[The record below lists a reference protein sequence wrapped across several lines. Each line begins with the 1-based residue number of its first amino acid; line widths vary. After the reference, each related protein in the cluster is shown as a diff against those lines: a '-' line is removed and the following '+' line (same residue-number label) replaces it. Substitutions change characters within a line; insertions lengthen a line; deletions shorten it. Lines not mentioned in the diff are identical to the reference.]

1 MKKGRVE
8 LRLQRKVDDKVQCL
22 ACPRKCI
29 IPEGFKGLCK
39 SKINVDGKIY
49 EVNYG
54 FVSSVALDPIEK
66 KPFFNF
72 WPGSWAY
79 SIGTVGCNLKCEHCQ
94 NWQISQADPEKFSW
108 LIPLSPEDA
117 VKQAKELEARSI
129 AYTYNEPTIVSI
141 EWVLDTAKLAKQEG
155 ILNLSVTNGYWS
167 EESFDLLKNY
177 IDAANVD
184 VKAFTDRFYRDVAKA
199 PSIKPV
205 LETVERL
212 KDEKKHVELTYLII
226 PTLNDREEEIRAFS
240 KWVFDKL
247 GPDTPVHF
255 SRYYPAYR
263 MKIHSTPVA
272 TIRRA
277 RDIAVEEGLRY
288 VYSGNVPGDP
298 GENTYCPSCKKPVI
312 IRYGFDIEECNLTE
326 DNKCKFCG
334 EKIAIEGR
342 CSSGRKRWPSLVI

>member
-226 PTLNDREEEIRAFS
+226 PTLNDSEEEIRAFS

-298 GENTYCPSCKKPVI
+298 GENTYCPSCKK
-312 IRYGFDIEECNLTE
+312 LM
-326 DNKCKFCG
+326 
-334 EKIAIEGR
+334 
-342 CSSGRKRWPSLVI
+342 PSRIG